1 MPRRVELAA
10 TDPPR
15 ERESFRGV
23 AFAPAEGGVAVVR
36 RRAAPLGAAS
46 VGRGAARRRPVDHGR
61 AGQRHPAQ
69 HEVAA

>member
-1 MPRRVELAA
+1 MLRQFDLVA
-10 TDPPR
+10 TDAPR

-46 VGRGAARRRPVDHGR
+46 VGAGAAQRCPVDHGH
-61 AGQRHPAQ
+61 AGQRDPAQ
-69 HEVAA
+69 PEVAA